1 MLIGARRTFLRRMPV
16 REIAS
21 DIGLVIPGRQSY
33 NGKPHMDKRIGVVLV
48 VILVEL
54 AFRLVYS
61 TVSLPVNPLLFTLLV
76 RLVETLII
84 LGLALRLSG
93 VSARSIPREIAIGA
107 GIAAALGAVA
117 VLGDAASRTFLHR
130 DALRLLIGR
139 QEVADPVLFFLVG
152 CVIAPFAEELFFR
165 GILYSWLRQRMRMIA
180 SIVVSALFFAGMHGF
195 IAPVQLV
202 GGLIF
207 AGLYEWRGNIWAP
220 YTVHA
225 AANFGIW
232 VLPWLYPS
240 W

>member
-1 MLIGARRTFLRRMPV
+1 
-16 REIAS
+16 
-21 DIGLVIPGRQSY
+21 
-33 NGKPHMDKRIGVVLV
+33 MDRRIGVILI

-54 AFRLVYS
+54 AFRLVYR
-61 TVSLPVNPLLFTLLV
+61 TVSLPMNPLLFTLLV

-84 LGLALRLSG
+84 LGLAFQLSG
-93 VSARSIPREIAIGA
+93 VRARSILREILIGA
-107 GIAAALGAVA
+107 GVAGVFGAMVA
-117 VLGDAASRTFLHR
+117 LGDAASRALLEGG
-130 DALRLLIGR
+130 ALRFLIGR

-165 GILYSWLRQRMRMIA
+165 GLLYSWLRQRMPVIV

-195 IAPVQLV
+195 IAPVQLA

-207 AGLYEWRGNIWAP
+207 AGLYEWRGSVWAP

-225 AANFGIW
+225 AANLGIW
-232 VLPWLYPS
+232 VLPWIYPS

>member
-1 MLIGARRTFLRRMPV
+1 MDRR
-16 REIAS
+16 IS
-21 DIGLVIPGRQSY
+21 VI
-33 NGKPHMDKRIGVVLV
+33 LV

-61 TVSLPVNPLLFTLLV
+61 TVSLPVSPLFFTLLV
-76 RLVETLII
+76 RVVETLII
-84 LGLALRLSG
+84 LGLAFRISG
-93 VSARSIPREIAIGA
+93 VSTRTIPREIAIGA
-107 GIAAALGAVA
+107 GVAAAFGAAV
-117 VLGDAASRTFLHR
+117 VLGDAVSRAFLQGG
-130 DALRLLIGR
+130 ALRLLIGR
-139 QEVADPVLFFLVG
+139 QGVTDPAMFFLVG

-165 GILYSWLRQRMRMIA
+165 GLLYSWLRQRMPMIA

-195 IAPVQLV
+195 IAPVQIV

-232 VLPWLYPS
+232 ILPWLYPS